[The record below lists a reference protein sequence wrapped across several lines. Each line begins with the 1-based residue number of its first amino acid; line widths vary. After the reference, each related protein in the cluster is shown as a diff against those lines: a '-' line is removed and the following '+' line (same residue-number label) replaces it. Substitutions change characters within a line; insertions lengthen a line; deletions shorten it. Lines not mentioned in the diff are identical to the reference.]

1 MGKTFTVPEANRA
14 LLFVK
19 PVIEDLQVLI
29 FNLAA
34 LQQNPESPFFK
45 ELDQKIQKIKYHF
58 EELKQVG
65 CICRDPERGIVDF
78 PSFYRNEPVFLCW
91 SLGEETL
98 MHWHKVNEHSEQRRI
113 IDDLF
118 LEENSKTPQAVA

>member
-1 MGKTFTVPEANRA
+1 MSRTFSVSEANRA

-19 PVIEDLQVLI
+19 PVIEDLQALI

-34 LQQNPESPFFK
+34 WQKNPEGFFIK
-45 ELDQKIQKIKYHF
+45 ELDEKIRKIQYHF

-65 CICRDPERGIVDF
+65 CLCRDPERGLVDF

-91 SLGEETL
+91 SLGEEAVT
-98 MHWHKVNEHSEQRRI
+98 HWHHIQENNEQRKP
-113 IDDLF
+113 IDELF
-118 LEENSKTPQAVA
+118 LEANSKSPQAVA